1 MLFSIFCLKLKPF
14 IKVFET
20 IQVFNEKH
28 DLEKEDNALDVEKED
43 SAIDVEK
50 EDNALDVNNFQLN

>member
-1 MLFSIFCLKLKPF
+1 MLFSIFCLKFTPF

-43 SAIDVEK
+43 
-50 EDNALDVNNFQLN
+50 NALDVNNFQLN

>member
-1 MLFSIFCLKLKPF
+1 MLFSIFCLKFTPF

-28 DLEKEDNALDVEKED
+28 DLEKEGNAL
-43 SAIDVEK
+43 DVEK